1 MPGKIVHIAL
11 KVKDLESSTKF
22 YEDVFGF
29 RQVTTHR
36 GKYSGHV
43 SRHDIHRFPPLWADR
58 DGHAFPVNGNGNF
71 RLTRTASIG

>member
-11 KVKDLESSTKF
+11 KVKDLESSTRF

-36 GKYSGHV
+36 GKE
-43 SRHDIHRFPPLWADR
+43 R
-58 DGHAFPVNGNGNF
+58 
-71 RLTRTASIG
+71 ASIPGTVDARASHSQTPERLDKGWAIGRQGRAVGL